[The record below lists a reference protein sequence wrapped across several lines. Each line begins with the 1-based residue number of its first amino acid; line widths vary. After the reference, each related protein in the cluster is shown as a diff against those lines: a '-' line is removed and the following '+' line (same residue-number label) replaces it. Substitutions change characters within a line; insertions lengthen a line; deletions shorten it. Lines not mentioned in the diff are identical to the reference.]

1 VRAKSAAAA
10 AAVMVFVFV
19 TDLLLCR
26 EGDFAKGFL
35 LIIVVSCNVHISIF
49 DCNKTK
55 KNL

>member
-1 VRAKSAAAA
+1 
-10 AAVMVFVFV
+10 VFV